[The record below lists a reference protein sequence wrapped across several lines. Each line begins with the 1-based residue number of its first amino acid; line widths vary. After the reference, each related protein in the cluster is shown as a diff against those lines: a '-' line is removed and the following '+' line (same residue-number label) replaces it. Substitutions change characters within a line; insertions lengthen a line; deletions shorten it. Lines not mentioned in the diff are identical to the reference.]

1 MAGGVKNLTVRD
13 CMFLHT
19 DRGLRIKT
27 RRGRGKDAIVQGIL
41 FENITM
47 DHVMTPFVINCFY
60 FCDPDGHSEYVRSK
74 EAGPVDDRLP
84 EIATLTF
91 RNIEARNCHVA
102 AAYMYGLPEK
112 KIGRV
117 EMEHV
122 RVTYAD
128 EPMCGQP
135 AMMEGCS
142 KTTCRQG
149 IYANNIEELILKDV
163 EISGQEGPA
172 VVTENIGN
180 M

>member
-1 MAGGVKNLTVRD
+1 
-13 CMFLHT
+13 
-19 DRGLRIKT
+19 
-27 RRGRGKDAIVQGIL
+27 
-41 FENITM
+41 
-47 DHVMTPFVINCFY
+47 
-60 FCDPDGHSEYVRSK
+60 
-74 EAGPVDDRLP
+74 
-84 EIATLTF
+84 
-91 RNIEARNCHVA
+91 
-102 AAYMYGLPEK
+102 
-112 KIGRV
+112 
-117 EMEHV
+117 MEHV

-128 EPMCGQP
+128 EPMWGQP